1 MKRYVCSTFLVIV
14 IVFLAATTLFYSN
27 TFHNDQIAGTF
38 AAMAQQENKSNA
50 SSNLKIL
57 NNVTIQN
64 ATDPGLGI
72 DPNTNDI
79 VAVFHRVGNDSTN
92 LLMIQSQD
100 NGSTFSE
107 PVQVNSEDGDAD
119 PAYIS
124 PPIRFGPDGEI
135 YVSWGKIVPHETFWG
150 VGDIRLARSID
161 GGKSFEP
168 TIYPAKD
175 EPISEK
181 LYADLAIS
189 KNGTILIPYVNNELI
204 QVNES
209 SIAYKMDEIDYITQM
224 HVLRS
229 NDDGKSFQKITLD
242 NEGCQCCDTAT
253 AVGPDNEVYI
263 AYRDSE
269 RNKIQPDDYSN
280 KYITNKSDSE
290 YVDKTALEQGLIEVP
305 IYSTVR
311 DIVISHTTDSGEGLK
326 YSEPVKVQA
335 LEWYMNGCP
344 SVGAGMQFDKSGV
357 MHVGYFTGNG
367 TNGAGYYY
375 VNSEDNGQTFNKSIP
390 LYTAEFV
397 PPSHINMD
405 LAIDK
410 DNNIWIAYVTLPEL
424 EEHSGGHE
432 EEVSKTLNI
441 ISLDPNGKLL
451 GNMTFPSKIGS
462 APSNPSLIAVSN
474 GVMLGYSSNNNF
486 NMLTLSA
493 S

>member
-1 MKRYVCSTFLVIV
+1 MHVYSTFLIIV
-14 IVFLAATTLFYSN
+14 VVFLTAAILFHGNTLDSSK
-27 TFHNDQIAGTF
+27 IIGSIGV
-38 AAMAQQENKSNA
+38 MAQQENISNA
-50 SSNLKIL
+50 SGNLKIL

-72 DPNTNDI
+72 NPSTNDI
-79 VAVFHRVGNDSTN
+79 VSVFHRVGNESTN

-100 NGSTFSE
+100 NGSTFSD
-107 PVQVNSEDGDAD
+107 PIRVNSKDGDAD

-124 PPIRFGPDGEI
+124 PPIRFGSDGEI
-135 YVSWGKIVPHETFWG
+135 YVSWGTILPHETFWG
-150 VGDIRLARSID
+150 IGDIRLARSID

-168 TIYPAKD
+168 TIYPAKG
-175 EPISEK
+175 EPVSEK

-189 KNGTILIPYVNNELI
+189 GNGTILIPYVNNELV

-209 SIAYKMDEIDYITQM
+209 SIAYSMDEIDYLTQM

-229 NDDGKSFQKITLD
+229 DDNGKSFQKITLD

-253 AVGPDNEVYI
+253 AIGPNNEVYI

-280 KYITNKSDSE
+280 KYITNNSDSE

-305 IYSTVR
+305 VYSTVR
-311 DIVISHTTDSGEGLK
+311 DIVISHSTDGGEGLQ

-375 VNSEDNGQTFNKSIP
+375 VNSEDNGQTFSKPVP
-390 LYTAEFV
+390 LFTAEFV
-397 PPSHINMD
+397 PPSHTNMD

-410 DNNIWIAYVTLPEL
+410 HNNIWIAFVTLPEL
-424 EEHSGGHE
+424 EEHSSGHD
-432 EEVSKTLNI
+432 EEVSKTLNL
-441 ISLDPNGKLL
+441 ISLAPNGKIL
-451 GNMTFPSKIGS
+451 GKMSFPSKIGT
-462 APSNPSLIAVSN
+462 APSNPSLIPVAE
-474 GVMLGYSSNNNF
+474 GVMLGYSTNNNF
-486 NMLTLSA
+486 SMLTMSA